1 MPESEKKIQ
10 ELLQHNEML
19 MQQINEMSVSAHGM
33 IKAQSHLESVL
44 HNAGEGVILYNSDG
58 TIKSLN
64 LAAQHILGY
73 QEVELM
79 YQYGP
84 QLFDV
89 PEKYSENVPA
99 FLKNYLTEHPD
110 TLLEPLM
117 AHHANGKKLI
127 PLQVAISEVASSE
140 MVFFDDFTDE
150 NETDDIE
157 QYELF
162 ALIFCDL
169 TQELEAKRI
178 MKEKNS
184 QLEQAYISLSEHDR
198 IRSEFLAK
206 ISHELL
212 TPLNGIIGMAD
223 ILEHDVRDE
232 QKEFIHVIKE
242 SGLRLEKII
251 NNILSFDQSSELT
264 VEKSNFNLVD
274 LLNTFEEKFSK
285 ILLTKQLSLTLD
297 IEDENSIPEFHALAE
312 HIYHILDNLIDN
324 ALKFTDTGGVHI
336 SMKVNEHDETS
347 RRVTLTIKDT
357 GIGIAQEQQEK
368 IFHPFTQLEDTV
380 TRQFGGVGMGLAIVK
395 QLLEGMNGKLDLQ
408 SQPGQGTTV
417 TIRLILETA
426 RKHRLSHA
434 AVDEEKL
441 GQLKQLMEDDFM
453 MLIETSI
460 NELQKHHA
468 SLKQHVINGEEKGV
482 FASCTLLMN
491 IADQLGAKFLMELL
505 NGFQKEFNKKHE
517 GQKAEDKP
525 LEYCHKI
532 AEEIALVTESL
543 QSHLEPS

>member
-1 MPESEKKIQ
+1 MSEPEKKIQ
-10 ELLQHNEML
+10 ELQQHNDML

-89 PEKYSENVPA
+89 SEQFSENVPA
-99 FLKNYLTEHPD
+99 FLKKYLAEHPD

-117 AHHANGKKLI
+117 AHHANGKHI

-140 MVFFDDFTDE
+140 MVFFDDFSDE

-162 ALIFCDL
+162 ALIFRDL

-178 MKEKNS
+178 MEEKNA

-223 ILEHDVRDE
+223 ILEDDVMDE

-264 VEKSNFNLVD
+264 VEKSNCNLVD
-274 LLNTFEEKFSK
+274 LLNSFEEKFSK

-297 IEDENSIPEFHALAE
+297 IEDENNIPEFYALSE

-324 ALKFTDTGGVHI
+324 ALKFTDHGGVHI
-336 SMKVNEHDETS
+336 SLKVDEHDEAS
-347 RRVTLTIKDT
+347 RRLTLVIKDT

-395 QLLEGMNGKLDLQ
+395 QLLDGMDGQLDLQ
-408 SQPGQGTTV
+408 SQPGLGTTI
-417 TIRLILETA
+417 TLSLILETA
-426 RKHRLSHA
+426 RKQRLSHA

-441 GQLKQLMEDDFM
+441 GHLKQLMEDDFVL
-453 MLIETSI
+453 LIETSMS
-460 NELQKHHA
+460 ELQSHHA
-468 SLKQHVINGEEKGV
+468 NLKQQVLDHDEKGV
-482 FASCTLLMN
+482 FASCTLLKN
-491 IADQLGAKFLMELL
+491 IADQLGASFLIELL
-505 NGFQKEFNKKHE
+505 DGFQNEFDKKRE
-517 GQKAEDKP
+517 SSTAEEKL
-525 LEYCHKI
+525 LEYYHKI
-532 AEEIALVTESL
+532 ADEIRMINDSL
-543 QSHLEPS
+543 SVYREP